1 MLSSKKLFLFDI
13 DGTIAVDNTLYEGS
27 FELINYI
34 NSIGGKSIY
43 ITNNSTKSIDDYIEK
58 FKKWNIKTDKS
69 NFITASLAACK
80 YLKKNFE
87 NEKIFACATKSF
99 VKEMKD
105 FGLNITEKDEEDIK
119 CVIVGF
125 DNEFTYEKAFETCK
139 VLETRDVKFVATNPD
154 LCCPV
159 SFGAVPD
166 CGAICKMIECAT
178 NKVPYFI
185 GKPNREIVDA
195 CVKESGFS
203 YDETIVVGDRLYT
216 DIACGINAGVET
228 AVVFTGEAK
237 LEDLKDTPYKPTYY
251 FKNIKDFFD
260 EIKKC
265 NHLNGNI

>member
-1 MLSSKKLFLFDI
+1 MPTKISKF
-13 DGTIAVDNTLYEGS
+13 
-27 FELINYI
+27 
-34 NSIGGKSIY
+34 
-43 ITNNSTKSIDDYIEK
+43 
-58 FKKWNIKTDKS
+58 
-69 NFITASLAACK
+69 
-80 YLKKNFE
+80 KKNFE

-125 DNEFTYEKAFETCK
+125 DNEFISAGRLDDLSMVHAGLTALLADTET
-139 VLETRDVKFVATNPD
+139 VPLHTRDVKFVATNPD

-203 YDETIVVGDRLYT
+203 YDETIVIGDRLYT

-251 FKNIKDFFD
+251 FENIKDFFD
-260 EIKKC
+260 TIKKMSQ
-265 NHLNGNI
+265 